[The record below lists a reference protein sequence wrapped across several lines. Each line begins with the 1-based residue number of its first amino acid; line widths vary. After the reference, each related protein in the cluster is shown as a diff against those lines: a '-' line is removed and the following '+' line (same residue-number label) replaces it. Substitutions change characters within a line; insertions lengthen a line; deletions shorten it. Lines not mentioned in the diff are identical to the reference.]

1 MSMAGDSKQEEEEEE
16 GKEMKNTHE
25 PILLYNT
32 QLYVKILLSLVAN
45 DRVFNKAK
53 GF

>member
-1 MSMAGDSKQEEEEEE
+1 MSMPGESKQEEEE
-16 GKEMKNTHE
+16 GKEMNNTHE

-32 QLYVKILLSLVAN
+32 QLYVEILLSLVAN